1 MSQNLYVDRAFNS
14 IEDAY
19 STSNAEHEKGT
30 NRYTFT
36 FNDVWRNI
44 YEEKLSVAI
53 RSIKMFLRPRTIWL
67 DGLLLAD
74 TSGESTQYYKISP
87 VVSISGSMLEG
98 NRLFYEDLKL
108 HHEINSN
115 IGLADYEIRYNPA
128 NDKLVFSILNKS
140 NKYFIFDYD
149 SQEQQVIV
157 SPSYDLQ
164 IMTHQTDSTFWTDLA
179 LMSRGDSGAIAKFEE
194 GVYADSFEYTLDE
207 SNHLMEFIFKNVFN
221 RENLLVRSSLVDLS
235 FDNFLGITNEQFI
248 PPKTYPITYTN
259 KKFWIE
265 LYDSLNEPVE
275 LPEDGADTI
284 IIECIHNSRIQK

>member
-1 MSQNLYVDRAFNS
+1 MTQNLYVDRAFNS

-30 NRYTFT
+30 NRYIFT
-36 FNDVWRNI
+36 FNDIWRNI
-44 YEEKLSVAI
+44 YEEKLSIAI
-53 RSIKMFLRPRTIWL
+53 RSIRMFLRPRTIWL

-87 VVSISGSMLEG
+87 VVSISGPMLEG

-128 NDKLVFSILNKS
+128 NNKLVFSILNKS
-140 NKYFIFDYD
+140 TKYFIFDYD
-149 SQEQQVIV
+149 SEEQQVIV

-164 IMTHQTDSTFWTDLA
+164 IMTHMTDSTFWTDLA
-179 LMSRGDSGAIAKFEE
+179 LMSRGVSGAIDKFEE
-194 GVYADSFEYTLDE
+194 GVYTDTFEYTLDE
-207 SNHLMEFIFKNVFN
+207 SNHLTEFVFKNVFN
-221 RENLLVRSSLVDLS
+221 RENLLIHSSLVDLS
-235 FDNFLGITNEQFI
+235 FDNFLGVTNEQFI

-284 IIECIHNSRIQK
+284 IIECIHNSKIQK

>member
-19 STSNAEHEKGT
+19 SISNAEHVKGT

-128 NDKLVFSILNKS
+128 NNKLVFSILNKT
-140 NKYFIFDYD
+140 NRYFIFDNNED
-149 SQEQQVIV
+149 SVIV

-164 IMTHQTDSTFWTDLA
+164 IMTHQTDQTFWSDLA
-179 LMSRGDSGAIAKFEE
+179 LMSRGDSTARAKFES
-194 GVYADSFEYTLDE
+194 GTYAESFDYTLDE
-207 SNHLMEFIFKNVFN
+207 SNHLVEFLFKNVFN
-221 RENLLVRSSLVDLS
+221 RENLFVHSSLVDLS

-284 IIECIHNSRIQK
+284 IIECIHNSKIQK

>member
-19 STSNAEHEKGT
+19 STSNAEHVKGT

-53 RSIKMFLRPRTIWL
+53 RSIKLFLRPRTIWL

-74 TSGESTQYYKISP
+74 TSNDEATQISP
-87 VVSISGSMLEG
+87 VVSISGPMLEG
-98 NRLFYEDLKL
+98 NRLFNEDLKI
-108 HHEINSN
+108 HHEFNTN

-128 NDKLVFSILNKS
+128 NNKLLFSILNKPTR
-140 NKYFIFDYD
+140 YFIFD
-149 SQEQQVIV
+149 SQV

-164 IMTHQTDSTFWTDLA
+164 IMTHQTDSTFWNDLA

-207 SNHLMEFIFKNVFN
+207 SNHLVEFIFKNVFN

-235 FDNFLGITNEQFI
+235 FDNFLGVTNEQFI

-284 IIECIHNSRIQK
+284 IIECIHNSKIQK